1 MNTLPFVLVSG
12 PLCPG
17 MCLRKTKHSSQ
28 SKHSFLFLTMR
39 QYVTR
44 FPVSLLCIIH
54 AATVKTVLYSLV
66 PHVCCL

>member
-17 MCLRKTKHSSQ
+17 MCLRKTKHSSHIQ
-28 SKHSFLFLTMR
+28 ALFFLPYNETMLLGFLCL
-39 QYVTR
+39 
-44 FPVSLLCIIH
+44 FIIH
-54 AATVKTVLYSLV
+54 AATVETVLYSLV